1 MRLFSVIFKHCA
13 KIANDRLRHDIAL
26 IMLKQSL
33 DFEMVE
39 SIKIADKISQAKD
52 CYTLLSLLLIRGAG
66 NIVHY
71 SIGQG
76 ILLSDQRVYKV
87 FIFSPELQRES

>member
-1 MRLFSVIFKHCA
+1 MILFRIELVFKGRNFIILNHRRVI
-13 KIANDRLRHDIAL
+13 IAL
-26 IMLKQSL
+26 L
-33 DFEMVE
+33 
-39 SIKIADKISQAKD
+39 
-52 CYTLLSLLLIRGAG
+52 TLLLIRGAG
-66 NIVHY
+66 NNVPYNPAWAYKEHY